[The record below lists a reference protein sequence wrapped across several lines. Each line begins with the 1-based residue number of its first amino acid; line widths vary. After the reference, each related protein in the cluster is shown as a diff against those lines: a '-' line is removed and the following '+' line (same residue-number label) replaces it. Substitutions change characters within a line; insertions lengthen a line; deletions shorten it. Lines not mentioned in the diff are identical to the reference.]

1 MDCIKGILITK
12 KDGNDDIPFAIDIN
26 GKFNPSSEENLHTT
40 GLNVYGKINESD
52 EYLYLVY
59 YIADPG
65 DYVVP
70 NCAYTKE
77 KDADAHLKYW
87 NDDAGIMATGHY
99 FLKEKVKILK

>member
-12 KDGNDDIPFAIDIN
+12 REGREEIPFAVDIDDKVKSLN
-26 GKFNPSSEENLHTT
+26 EETLYTAGVNI
-40 GLNVYGKINESD
+40 YGKIKKD
-52 EYLYLVY
+52 TEYLYLIY

-65 DYVVP
+65 GFTP
-70 NCAYTKE
+70 NCVYINE
-77 KDADAHLKYW
+77 KDADRHLNYW